1 MPKINEIPVE
11 TPPLAIIEKR
21 HLWRTSG
28 EGEILDGVDRQGV
41 PNKLTFSAGAF
52 VLSDDEGNVLCG
64 PISRGAAHMLAV
76 DIISGDGRTATRP
89 GLALHFATVI
99 LGMTL
104 EPLRPDPVEG
114 AAEVGLFEKAIET
127 TKLFADEKEASHG

>member
-41 PNKLTFSAGAF
+41 PNKLSFSAGAF

-76 DIISGDGRTATRP
+76 DIIAGAGRTATRP

-104 EPLRPDPVEG
+104 EPSISP
-114 AAEVGLFEKAIET
+114 AALAEQFNPLAKALET
-127 TKLFADEKEASHG
+127 TKLLADQKEALHG

>member
-1 MPKINEIPVE
+1 M
-11 TPPLAIIEKR
+11 
-21 HLWRTSG
+21 
-28 EGEILDGVDRQGV
+28 

-76 DIISGDGRTATRP
+76 DIIAGAGRTATRP

-104 EPLRPDPVEG
+104 EPNGPDPVER

-127 TKLFADEKEASHG
+127 TKLFADEKEASHA